1 MPLTEHLDRPT
12 RRGGTGRSFPLLAEQ
27 DPAYLV
33 FQPVGFTEMP
43 TSLPAS
49 VGFYLAR
56 RLHQREALWR
66 ARSRLCPPVKK
77 DSTFS
82 PVPQPCGQGSFPF
95 CGTFRGKA
103 VTSLTPSR

>member
-1 MPLTEHLDRPT
+1 MERD
-12 RRGGTGRSFPLLAEQ
+12 RSFPLLAEQ

-56 RLHQREALWR
+56 RLR
-66 ARSRLCPPVKK
+66 V
-77 DSTFS
+77 
-82 PVPQPCGQGSFPF
+82 V
-95 CGTFRGKA
+95 
-103 VTSLTPSR
+103 PSREGRLHVFTRSLVLRPRWSPFLWHFP